1 MTKQEFEKF
10 ESLYDEFYNRCEVIC
25 QWLKNIDRE
34 FTDMSE
40 FDIWDDGIH
49 CKGYDADG
57 VRCCY
62 FRTFPA
68 KFIYAPDSE
77 IEEYVNNILKKR
89 NEEREERERKNQED
103 IEKRERAELARLK
116 EKYGE

>member
-49 CKGYDADG
+49 CKGYDDDD
-57 VRCCY
+57 RLCY
-62 FRTFPA
+62 YKIFPA

-103 IEKRERAELARLK
+103 IERRERAELARLK

>member
-1 MTKQEFEKF
+1 MTKQEYETF
-10 ESLYDEFYNRCEVIC
+10 ESLYDEFYIRCEVIC
-25 QWLKNIDRE
+25 QWLKNIDRD
-34 FTDMSE
+34 FSYMTE
-40 FDIWDDGIH
+40 FDIWGDIIH
-49 CKGYDADG
+49 CKGYDADE

-77 IEEYVNNILKKR
+77 IEEYVNDILKKR

-103 IEKRERAELARLK
+103 IEKKERAELARLK